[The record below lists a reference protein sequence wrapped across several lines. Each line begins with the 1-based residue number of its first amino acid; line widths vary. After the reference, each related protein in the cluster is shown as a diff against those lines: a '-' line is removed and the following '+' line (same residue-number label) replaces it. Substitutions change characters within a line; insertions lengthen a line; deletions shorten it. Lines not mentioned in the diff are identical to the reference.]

1 MSGATIELRYFARVA
16 EMLGKR
22 AERLPLPQPANTEQ
36 LMADLAARYPQLAG
50 VKRLKI
56 AINQNHVKG
65 EAPLS
70 AGDEVAVFEPVTGG

>member
-1 MSGATIELRYFARVA
+1 MSGATINVLYFARVA

-22 AERLPLPQPANTEQ
+22 AESLPLPQPATSAQ
-36 LMADLAARYPQLAG
+36 LMADLARLYPQLAG

-56 AINQNHVKG
+56 AVNQNHVKH
-65 EAPLS
+65 EVALA